1 MPSKLRNRSVRV
13 HLAVSAELENGQAH
27 VDTRQCAAGVL
38 GFILGSNSKVVFSQE
53 SKLQT
58 IERGP
63 EMQTFIM
70 LTRLSHA
77 ALQSPSSLEN
87 LEREVMER
95 IEAECPEV
103 EWLSSYAV
111 LGPSDYLD
119 IFMAPDNEAAT
130 KVATVV
136 RTFGHAETEVWGATE
151 WKKFKELVRYLPPA
165 TT

>member
-1 MPSKLRNRSVRV
+1 
-13 HLAVSAELENGQAH
+13 
-27 VDTRQCAAGVL
+27 
-38 GFILGSNSKVVFSQE
+38 
-53 SKLQT
+53 
-58 IERGP
+58 
-63 EMQTFIM
+63 MQTFIM
-70 LTRLSHA
+70 LTRLSHG

-95 IEAECPEV
+95 IGAECPEV

-119 IFMAPDNEAAT
+119 IFMAPDNETAT

-151 WKKFKELVRYLPPA
+151 WKKLQELGRYLPTA

>member
-1 MPSKLRNRSVRV
+1 
-13 HLAVSAELENGQAH
+13 
-27 VDTRQCAAGVL
+27 
-38 GFILGSNSKVVFSQE
+38 
-53 SKLQT
+53 
-58 IERGP
+58 
-63 EMQTFIM
+63 MQTFIM
-70 LTRLSHA
+70 LTRLSHG
-77 ALQSPSSLEN
+77 ALRSPSSLEN

-95 IEAECPEV
+95 IGAECPEV

-119 IFMAPDNEAAT
+119 IFMAPDNETAT

-136 RTFGHAETEVWGATE
+136 RTFGHADTEVGGATE